1 MSDSH
6 DARLWEVETL
16 RKKVEQLQSES
27 SDLRAEVARL
37 SKSREVDRQ
46 LTSKLRAHIQSAH
59 HREKALKELYA
70 KVRGSDT
77 DEGLSQLEGVP
88 GGPDDRRRI
97 KRERVDPSLIE
108 RLPAREEEEAEA
120 DWLDP
125 ASTLPALPPHPGWGN
140 YESAGEQLVVIGV
153 SLLGLERDE
162 QARIINLV
170 ARQQLRNRTFAPVF
184 LTDDDDFRALRE
196 EHFIFEYL
204 PPWPG
209 PDLVPTRQEWDDFL
223 LRRLELIRGKWGV
236 RRFVYFSSDA
246 ISRVGALTS
255 EAFRSV
261 LDDEAED

>member
-1 MSDSH
+1 MSTNH

-70 KVRGSDT
+70 KVRGSEA
-77 DEGLSQLEGVP
+77 DEGFPQLEGVR
-88 GGPDDRRRI
+88 PDGLGDRPRA
-97 KRERVDPSLIE
+97 KRERVDPALIE
-108 RLPAREEEEAEA
+108 RLPAREEEAEP

-125 ASTLPALPPHPGWGN
+125 ASTLPTLPPHPGWGN
-140 YESAGEQLVVIGV
+140 YESSGEQLVVIGV

-162 QARIINLV
+162 QARIIDLV

-209 PDLVPTRQEWDDFL
+209 PDLIPTRQEWDDFL

-246 ISRVGALTS
+246 ISQVDALPGD
-255 EAFRSV
+255 ALRSV